1 MWRRLLGRR
10 QAAENAPLIP
20 YSREYAAKQQAFVTD
35 QLDSRAV
42 IDVFASSG
50 PLPLDF
56 GIGLDE
62 RVVEY
67 PWLLSRR
74 PSGRVLDAGSTLNH
88 EHVLDRFLPLFS
100 CLHVVTLAP
109 EESVFA
115 ERGVSYLYADLR
127 DLPLRSGYYDTVVCI
142 STLEHVGMDT
152 ARYGVAADD
161 DVGPR
166 PSLMAAAREL
176 RRVLARGGRLLF
188 TVPYGVPEDHGW
200 LRQFDRELLEEV
212 IAEIEPREQEVTV
225 YEYTASGWQVSS
237 LTAATGARY
246 HDATLHKR
254 AAEDDLAVAARAV
267 ACVEALL

>member
-1 MWRRLLGRR
+1 MWRRLLGR
-10 QAAENAPLIP
+10 APTPEDAPLIP
-20 YSREYAAKQQAFVTD
+20 YSREYASRHRDFVKT

-42 IDVFASSG
+42 IDVFATSG

-67 PWLLSRR
+67 PWLFSRR

-88 EHVLDRFLPLFS
+88 EHILDRFLPLFS
-100 CLHVVTLAP
+100 SLHIVTLAA

-115 ERGVSYLYADLR
+115 ERSISYLYADLR
-127 DLPLRSGYYDTVVCI
+127 DLPLRSGYYDTVVSL

-152 ARYGVAADD
+152 TRYGAAGEAELD
-161 DVGPR
+161 PR
-166 PSLMAAAREL
+166 PSLMAAVREL

-200 LRQFDRELLEEV
+200 LRQFDRGGLEDLLTE
-212 IAEIEPREQEVTV
+212 IAPREQDVTV
-225 YEYTASGWQVSS
+225 YGYTASGWQVSS
-237 LTAATGARY
+237 LTAAAEARY

-254 AAEDDLAVAARAV
+254 PAEEDLASAARAV
-267 ACVEALL
+267 ACVEARI